1 MPVRQWQKIQKLL
14 PEVQLITISQPDNK
28 VQKPGFDLAT
38 GLLQFSKPLFSIL
51 EDFMADFNLQVL
63 GAVKVIQALL
73 PRLKQSDLAS
83 VVLFSTVA
91 VKVGFN
97 FHSLVIRRQLEGIF
111 NYREKALE
119 KIFGKGDVHSLL

>member
-1 MPVRQWQKIQKLL
+1 M
-14 PEVQLITISQPDNK
+14 
-28 VQKPGFDLAT
+28 
-38 GLLQFSKPLFSIL
+38 
-51 EDFMADFNLQVL
+51 
-63 GAVKVIQALL
+63 
-73 PRLKQSDLAS
+73 QSDLAS

-119 KIFGKGDVHSLL
+119 KIFGKGDVHSLLKFNFGKLNQGAGVSDLSPHPHPRVQAGVKTGYYLFLVHRSFH